1 MDYCIRPYRAG
12 EEEYVARA
20 HREVYSAEYN
30 WGESF
35 ISYAEEIALSFPARE
50 KSEKEELW
58 VAEAQGRLLGCIM
71 LCRGDEP
78 DVGQLRLFL
87 VDKECRGQGVGRALT
102 EALLQRAHEVGY
114 KRLILWTASPL
125 TAAIHQYEKLG
136 FEQTERVE
144 NTEWSLDGEL
154 LYEIK
159 MELEL

>member
-1 MDYCIRPYRAG
+1 MRG

-20 HREVYSAEYN
+20 HREVYSAEYH

-35 ISYAEEIALSFPARE
+35 ISYAEKLALSFPVRGKDE
-50 KSEKEELW
+50 GEELW
-58 VAEAQGRLLGCIM
+58 VAEAQGQLLGCIM
-71 LCRGDEP
+71 LCRSDDP
-78 DVGQLRLFL
+78 DAGQLRLFL

-102 EALLQRAHEVGY
+102 EALLQRAREVGY
-114 KRLILWTASPL
+114 KRIVLWTASPL

>member
-1 MDYCIRPYRAG
+1 MDYTIRPYKIG

-35 ISYAEEIALSFPARE
+35 ISYAEEIARSFPTRE
-50 KSEKEELW
+50 KSEREELW
-58 VAEAQGRLLGCIM
+58 VAEAQGRLLGCVM
-71 LCRGDEP
+71 LCQSSEA

-87 VDKECRGQGVGRALT
+87 VDKDCRGQGVGRALT
-102 EALLQRAHEVGY
+102 ETLLQRAREVGY

-136 FEQTERVE
+136 FKATEQVE
-144 NTEWSLDGEL
+144 NTDWSLDGEL

-159 MELEL
+159 MEKEL